1 MLKKTTYM
9 GIMLGATLTLG
20 ACSTKVEETQVE
32 VVTEIEN
39 PITIDFWHSMSGELG
54 EVLGDIVDDFNNTV
68 GKEKGITVEAT
79 YQGGYIDAKAKVM
92 ASLKSG
98 NAPEIVQGTNGDI
111 MEIIQ
116 SGYIQELN
124 PYIFNEDIGIKD
136 FEDIYEVYRNE
147 SKGYTNDDKYYSL
160 PFSKSTDL
168 LFYNETF
175 FTEHGLSVPTTWDE
189 LVEVSKQI
197 TDITGKP
204 SFGIDNTANYFITML
219 KQLGGDY
226 TNLEGELLFNNIEA
240 IKTLEMLQNS
250 INDGYWRLAGEDGY
264 CSAPFLSQNLHMYI
278 GSSAGTNYLITDD
291 FNWEATAIPQ
301 WDDENQANISQGNNV
316 AIINQNKTSEEVYGA
331 YEFIKYLVS
340 YEGNLK
346 WATNTGYLPVRE
358 SVANSS
364 EYQEI
369 MSHNSDKQN
378 AVKSIQHG
386 FIEATFVHDNLS
398 SNIVRST
405 VGTMIESI
413 VTNGTSIEEELE
425 FTINQLNKY

>member
-54 EVLGDIVDDFNNTV
+54 EVLGDIVNDFNQSI

-98 NAPEIVQGTNGDI
+98 NAPEIVQGTNSDI

-147 SKGYTNDDKYYSL
+147 SKGYTNDGKYYSL

-175 FTEHGLSVPTTWDE
+175 FTEHGLSIPTTWDE
-189 LVEVSKQI
+189 LIEVSKQI

-204 SFGIDNTANYFITML
+204 SFGIDNTSNYFITML

-240 IKTLEMLQNS
+240 IKSLEMLQNS
-250 INDGYWRLAGEDGY
+250 INDGHWRLAGEDGY
-264 CSAPFLSQNLHMYI
+264 CSAPFLSQNLYMYI

-291 FNWEATAIPQ
+291 FNWEATVIPQ
-301 WDDENQANISQGNNV
+301 WDNENQANISQGNNV

-340 YEGNLK
+340 YEGNLT

-378 AVKSIQHG
+378 AVKAIQHG